1 MSMYLGSGRT
11 PMQAEVQHKKSSQ
24 KGPRRVQNQNLYVGE
39 LFLLFL
45 QNIFSLFVF
54 HSLTL
59 LTDSSAMLW
68 TTPHDKVLAAHT
80 LFISERRSTL
90 CWQQQES
97 CFHYIWL
104 TLIKCISLTV
114 NHTSQP
120 LWDMVTCKPFLK
132 TSWTLLCFSAGPN
145 ALVKC
150 TQILLLAHFFA
161 SKTTKCS
168 LAA

>member
-11 PMQAEVQHKKSSQ
+11 PMQAEVLTERTQEGSK
-24 KGPRRVQNQNLYVGE
+24 PEPLCWWAIFA
-39 LFLLFL
+39 LFAKYFFF
-45 QNIFSLFVF
+45 IRF